1 MVVAGKVSSC
11 PRVTGVRNQGPPAHL
26 SLSRSSAGSSA
37 PLSIT
42 LTPAACT
49 VSGTSKHTRT
59 TASPVRSHAAFQ
71 AGDQSGKRQLCWAS
85 AESETHAT
93 DPLIGPTCVVGIGPT
108 ASQPVR
114 ATITAPRV
122 SAALPPNTRS
132 TVRIATGTSSTKKKA
147 WAAHCDQDGVE
158 SASTTAAKSGGP
170 ALRMSAS
177 GQITCLVCTFS
188 YSDGAVSA
196 RYCSSSAL
204 TFHPQTATVGS
215 RSGSCCQTPHS
226 RRVLPGSA

>member
-122 SAALPPNTRS
+122 SAALVPNTQS
-132 TVRIATGTSSTKKKA
+132 TVRIATVTNSTKKKA
-147 WAAHCDQDGVE
+147 WAAHCDQGGEE
-158 SASTTAAKSGGP
+158 SASTAAATNGGP
-170 ALRMSAS
+170 ALRTNTS
-177 GQITCLVCTFS
+177 GQP
-188 YSDGAVSA
+188 
-196 RYCSSSAL
+196 L
-204 TFHPQTATVGS
+204 TLFIINYQQSPRPTRLPEVEVGVEVTIAAE
-215 RSGSCCQTPHS
+215 CYHT
-226 RRVLPGSA
+226 RRQQQQQAQNDNDC